1 MFNLSLKLF
10 HNGACYLEHEL
21 TRFTIVVLSQFL
33 RKYSLF
39 EISLLTLI
47 FRNLNLLKILLLK
60 IFLISNFSKLNLLT

>member
-1 MFNLSLKLF
+1 MF
-10 HNGACYLEHEL
+10 EI

-33 RKYSLF
+33 RKYSFF

-60 IFLISNFSKLNLLT
+60 TFLISNFSKLNLLT